1 MSFLL
6 WKLSGKEEK
15 DEVKC
20 QLADRKY
27 CMYRKLVDILR
38 LLTFIRIPSGG
49 QPLVSLNELRKLV
62 LRSSDLYKVRYLIG
76 GKARI

>member
-27 CMYRKLVDILR
+27 CMYRKLADILR
-38 LLTFIRIPSGG
+38 SLSFIRIP
-49 QPLVSLNELRKLV
+49 
-62 LRSSDLYKVRYLIG
+62 
-76 GKARI
+76 

>member
-27 CMYRKLVDILR
+27 CMCRKLADILR
-38 LLTFIRIPSGG
+38 SLSFVRIP
-49 QPLVSLNELRKLV
+49 
-62 LRSSDLYKVRYLIG
+62 
-76 GKARI
+76 